1 MLNKIY
7 SKKKKNFLIISFFFL
22 LIRSNE
28 SKVRKKINKKF
39 AKLKIDQIIENN
51 SKIPAIFSKPKKQ
64 IVHKKHYVSKY
75 NKFKSEGSEESEEE
89 SKESKELVKKNK
101 DHVKLTT
108 ENSVPTKVLLKTGEY
123 DVWNAEGMN

>member
-1 MLNKIY
+1 M
-7 SKKKKNFLIISFFFL
+7 
-22 LIRSNE
+22 IRSIE

-64 IVHKKHYVSKY
+64 NDHKKHYVSKY
-75 NKFKSEGSEESEEE
+75 NKFKSEESEESEEEE
-89 SKESKELVKKNK
+89 SKESKESLVKKKNC

-123 DVWNAEGMN
+123 DVWNEEGMN